1 MNIPVLI
8 TTPSFSKTVELSPK
22 AMTAVMNILHSGAER
37 KSGYHLRYKIGI
49 SDFVVNNAPPKAVD
63 YIVKVYQE
71 GFFN

>member
-1 MNIPVLI
+1 MNIPVHI
-8 TTPSFSKTVELSPK
+8 TTPNFSKTVELSPK

-37 KSGYHLRYKIGI
+37 KNGYSLKYSIGI
-49 SDFVVNNAPPKAVD
+49 SEFQINNAPPKAVD

>member
-8 TTPSFSKTVELSPK
+8 TTPNFSKTVELSPK
-22 AMTAVMNILHSGAER
+22 AMTTVMQILHSGAER
-37 KSGYHLRYKIGI
+37 KPGYHLRYKIGI